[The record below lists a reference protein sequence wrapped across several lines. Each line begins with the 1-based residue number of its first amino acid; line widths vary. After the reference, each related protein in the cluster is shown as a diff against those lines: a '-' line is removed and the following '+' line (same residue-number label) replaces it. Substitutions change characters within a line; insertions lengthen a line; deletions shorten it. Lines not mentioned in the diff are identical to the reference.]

1 MVVANRNGSDYTG
14 HTYKERERM
23 RFREALGEVIREQR
37 LAQGKPMRAITE
49 QAFVSLGHLSEVERG
64 RNELSSDLLEA
75 VATALGMPTYELVL
89 EAGFR
94 MYRESSSELVFA
106 PELTNWIQKQDY
118 AEVL

>member
-1 MVVANRNGSDYTG
+1 VVVANRNGSDYTG

-37 LAQGKPMRAITE
+37 HAQGKPMRAITE
-49 QAFVSLGHLSEVERG
+49 KSYVSLGHLSEVERG
-64 RNELSSDLLEA
+64 HKELSSDLLEA

-94 MYRESSSELVFA
+94 MYRESSSEFAFA
-106 PELTNWIQKQDY
+106 PELESWIQNQDY
-118 AEVL
+118 AKL